1 MDVYIYLLTVLFIA
15 GLATIVRFFGGEG
28 LIAGYNTASAEEKA
42 YMKEKGIGKFVGNYM
57 YGLAAI
63 ILTGFLLEKAGVR
76 YAQDIAWAVF
86 AVVIVIMLI
95 RIRRFNYPGTRNSP
109 QARRSLRL
117 TLLIL
122 VIVAVLITWTAFPAG
137 VDLQSDQFVIS
148 GVYGVSCR
156 YSDIEQVQL
165 ILIEELPDINL
176 RTNGLSLGPINK
188 GHFQLEDGG
197 SVLLYLRNRKPP
209 FIHITFKSEQKPIIL
224 NYADPTLTTEL
235 FEELYAKVD

>member
-122 VIVAVLITWTAFPAG
+122 VIV
-137 VDLQSDQFVIS
+137 
-148 GVYGVSCR
+148 
-156 YSDIEQVQL
+156 
-165 ILIEELPDINL
+165 
-176 RTNGLSLGPINK
+176 
-188 GHFQLEDGG
+188 
-197 SVLLYLRNRKPP
+197 
-209 FIHITFKSEQKPIIL
+209 
-224 NYADPTLTTEL
+224 L
-235 FEELYAKVD
+235 F